1 MLVYLLAS
9 NVETER
15 ISHVRALN
23 NSFENLMQIDAIYP
37 SKVHV
42 PFQDK
47 IKAITKARTGHEI
60 TNGALGCLLSHRKIW
75 QKFIDQ
81 NDFDHCLI
89 LESDS
94 KVLDLEKLKSAFEI
108 VKNDFDMFFFGA
120 FDGRMKL
127 FRSSKHKLFDK
138 YVIGEPFKN
147 SLYCTYGYMLNKK
160 AASNLLRVTSKF
172 DYPVDYW
179 KYRLKNTNL
188 KVGGITP
195 NLISTVQEFTSTI
208 DKSKKSFRSFI
219 FDLIIDFKN
228 SILTSI
234 K

>member
-1 MLVYLLAS
+1 MLVYLVAS
-9 NVETER
+9 NTETER
-15 ISHVRALN
+15 ITHIQGLN
-23 NSFENLMQIDAIYP
+23 NSFENLIQVEAIYP
-37 SKVHV
+37 TKIHI

-47 IKAITKARTGHEI
+47 IKAITKERTGHEI

-75 QKFIDQ
+75 QKFINQ
-81 NDFDHCLI
+81 NDIENCLI

-94 KVLDLEKLKSAFEI
+94 NIVDLEKLNVVFDL
-108 VKNDFDMFFFGA
+108 VKNKFDLFFFGA

-147 SLYCTYGYMLNKK
+147 SLYCTYGYMVNKK
-160 AASNLLRVTSKF
+160 AAANLLRVTAKF

-179 KYRLKNTNL
+179 KHRLKNTNL

-195 NLISTVQEFTSTI
+195 NLISTVLNFTSTI
-208 DKSKKSFRSFI
+208 DISKKSLGTII
-219 FDLIIDFKN
+219 FDLMIDFKN
-228 SILTSI
+228 SIITSI

>member
-9 NVETER
+9 NNETER
-15 ISHVRALN
+15 VTHILALN
-23 NSFENLMQIDAIYP
+23 HSFDNLMQVEAIYP
-37 SKVHV
+37 TKVHV
-42 PFQDK
+42 PFQHK

-75 QKFIDQ
+75 QKFINQ
-81 NDFDHCLI
+81 NDIDHCLI

-94 KVLDLEKLKSAFEI
+94 KVLDLEKLKSTFEI
-108 VKNDFDMFFFGA
+108 VKSDFDLFFFGA

-138 YVIGEPFKN
+138 YVIGEPLKN

-195 NLISTVQEFTSTI
+195 NLISTVKEFTSTI